1 MGYRKGLLS
10 TALALVL
17 AACGQ
22 TGTQSPQAVGG
33 TAAEPHTPEI
43 LGVVQVKFEHIGQPD
58 ATVNATV
65 LPSGVES
72 QTLARVGA
80 VTFTQGERGS
90 FATLDGA
97 RYLYGTLNVNNAGAV
112 RSNIAL
118 LGVSTNLGGG
128 GHTLGDTSLAA
139 ATRLSGTSLTPT
151 EARGVLPVNRRAL
164 DLNGDVQVVDSQA
177 DFQAYRE
184 ADITSAIA
192 NYMAAS
198 PYNGYAFPFGFMARS
213 KTNTRLIPAGTAAGT
228 VTLAFRSPPEHTQ
241 NPLSSFTWIGLI
253 VADSENR
260 VSTDAFEKDTTRA
273 CTAAQSLY
281 GTAPVVMA
289 TLRNVTPTT
298 CGRANTTSQ
307 SVSTVRTSGPAIAPT
322 TQIPVIAG
330 QVVAW
335 GSNSNGLSTVP
346 PLPAGLSYTA
356 VAGGYYHS
364 LALRSDGQVIAWGDN
379 GQYQTDVT
387 VLPAGLGLTY
397 TAVAGGGFHSLA
409 LRSDGQVIA
418 WGYKFYKQIDVTPL
432 PAGLGLTYT
441 AVAAG
446 GAHSLAL
453 RSDGQ
458 VIAWGYDGN
467 GLSTVPAP
475 PAGLTYTA
483 VAAGIYHSLAIAK

>member
-22 TGTQSPQAVGG
+22 TGTQSPEAVGG
-33 TAAEPHTPEI
+33 TAAETHTPEI

-80 VTFTQGERGS
+80 VTFTQGARGS
-90 FATLDGA
+90 FTTLDGA
-97 RYLYGTLNVNNAGAV
+97 RYLSGTLTVNNAGAA

-139 ATRLSGTSLTPT
+139 ATRVSGTSLTPT

-228 VTLAFRSPPEHTQ
+228 VTLAFRSPPEHTHH
-241 NPLSSFTWIGLI
+241 PLSSFTWIGLI

-307 SVSTVRTSGPAIAPT
+307 YVSTVRTSGPATTPT

-330 QVVAW
+330 QVIAW
-335 GSNSNGLSTVP
+335 GSNSGKQTDVP
-346 PLPAGLSYTA
+346 ALPAGLSYTA
-356 VAGGYYHS
+356 VA
-364 LALRSDGQVIAWGDN
+364 A
-379 GQYQTDVT
+379 
-387 VLPAGLGLTY
+387 
-397 TAVAGGGFHSLA
+397 GGFHSLA

-418 WGYKFYKQIDVTPL
+418 WGDNSNKQTDVTAL

-446 GAHSLAL
+446 VYHSLAL

-458 VIAWGYDGN
+458 VIVWGYDGN

-483 VAAGIYHSLAIAK
+483 VAAGGFHSLAIAK